1 MTANVI
7 SPETGQRKNITYD
20 LMTTYKNADT
30 SEYKYMG
37 FGVSTVRVPPSAD
50 KSKGHFWK
58 LIESGKFRFVSGTF
72 QFTFKTDVGFYK
84 VRASTVE
91 DGRWIW
97 VAYDGMNGPEIASK
111 MVSSAPTQADALEWL
126 KEIQ

>member
-1 MTANVI
+1 MSVAKINGKNV
-7 SPETGQRKNITYD
+7 QYD
-20 LMTTYKNADT
+20 LMDSKPNAFPDHD
-30 SEYKYMG
+30 YLG
-37 FGVSTVRVPPSAD
+37 FGEVPSRLFMRRE
-50 KSKGHFWK
+50 KGHFWK
-58 LIESGKFRFVSGTF
+58 LKEPKFRLVSGTV
-72 QFTFKTDVGFYK
+72 QFAFKTDVGFYK